1 MSVLRFLQPK
11 IKAMSNGLFA
21 NWMPTNQVEVGD
33 YGIVA
38 NGQFE
43 RLGTLRD
50 YGATFDVEDAPGSS
64 SDLEYKDKLELSVS
78 ALAEAGAGAG
88 KSAKVTLAMKD
99 KGSFLYHLANARQL
113 RPTNTR
119 QFHEE
124 VARALLAGG
133 VNFPKGGVL
142 ISEVQVADKATI
154 IVSEGK
160 EGHLELDTAFKPTG
174 TAFLS
179 GASGKIS
186 TAMSR
191 GSLLQWI
198 ARDRTTSLIKI
209 VIPKISPSGGP
220 GTGMAMR
227 TVQAIKD
234 WMQERR
240 VGASHLR
247 ITYDPQVAAGTI
259 IAFDGQEDQFS
270 MELEDL
276 SATDLLSTIAELQP
290 EEAVDEDVFT
300 MDIEEE
306 EVGEHYRTA
315 NG

>member
-11 IKAMSNGLFA
+11 IKALSNGLYA
-21 NWMPTNQVEVGD
+21 NWMPTNLVEVGD

-50 YGATFDVEDAPGSS
+50 YGATFEVEDLHGISNN
-64 SDLEYKDKLELSVS
+64 LEYKDKLELSVN
-78 ALAEAGAGAG
+78 ALAEAGTGAG
-88 KSAKVTLAMKD
+88 QSAKVTLAMKD
-99 KGSFLYHLANARQL
+99 KGAFLYHLANVRQL

-119 QFHEE
+119 HFHEQ
-124 VARALLAGG
+124 VARAILTGG
-133 VNFPKGGVL
+133 VNFPKNGVL
-142 ISEVQVADKATI
+142 ISEVQVAAKATI
-154 IVSEGK
+154 IVSEGQ
-160 EGHLELDTAFKPTG
+160 EGYLELNTAFKPTD

-186 TAMSR
+186 TTISR

-198 ARDRTTSLIKI
+198 AHDRTTSLIKI
-209 VIPKISPSGGP
+209 VIPKISPPGGP
-220 GTGMAMR
+220 GTGMAIR

-234 WMQERR
+234 WMQERQ

-247 ITYDPQVAAGTI
+247 ITYDPQVAAATI
-259 IAFDGQEDQFS
+259 IAFDGQDGRFT

-276 SATDLLSTIAELQP
+276 SATDLLSTISELQP
-290 EEAVDEDVFT
+290 EEAVDEDVFI
-300 MDIEEE
+300 MDIEEQE
-306 EVGEHYRTA
+306 IGERYRTA